1 VVNIASIAGVHGS
14 VGSAN
19 YSAAKAGVI
28 GLTKTMAMEWAR
40 FGVTVN
46 AVAPGLV
53 VTRMTETFLDAVV
66 AQIPLGRAGTPDD
79 VAAAVA
85 YFCSPDAGYVTGQVL
100 EVAGGATDIMPRT

>member
-1 VVNIASIAGVHGS
+1 
-14 VGSAN
+14 
-19 YSAAKAGVI
+19 VI
-28 GLTKTMAMEWAR
+28 GLTKTMALEWAR

-46 AVAPGLV
+46 AVAPGV
-53 VTRMTETFLDAVV
+53 VATRMTAAFADDVV
-66 AQIPLGRAGTPDD
+66 AQVPLGRTGTPED